1 MEISFPPILG
11 RSSNLRRFLSYA
23 KPYRRTLVLATCLG
37 ILKYNL
43 PVLFPLIL
51 KDVVDRLLSGRE
63 SQLGFSFDQ
72 LMAFSVLLFVVYA
85 VITYFRSYVAD
96 RLSQNILL
104 DVRAD
109 LFRHLQTLSM
119 DFFQQQKTGAIASR
133 LITDAALSQKFISLA
148 GTNVF
153 MDLTSLLAI
162 SVVVMAIN

>member
-1 MEISFPPILG
+1 MTLIIRTYPHTRGMSMEISFPPILG

-43 PVLFPLIL
+43 PVLFPLIPQ
-51 KDVVDRLLSGRE
+51 DG
-63 SQLGFSFDQ
+63 
-72 LMAFSVLLFVVYA
+72 
-85 VITYFRSYVAD
+85 AD

-109 LFRHLQTLSM
+109 LFRHLQTLPM

-162 SVVVMAIN
+162 SVVGMAINWKLALVA